1 MRLSEIARLTGCE
14 HVGEDCGIVGVSDL
28 KQPEPGT
35 IAYADSTVNVRRL
48 LASPVAALLVG
59 PGSACEGKPHLRA
72 ANPRLALARLL
83 GCFQRPSSLRKEVY
97 PGAYVEEGAKI
108 GRDVAILPFACVM
121 AGAEIGDGSELHAGV
136 YVGPNARVGK
146 GCVLKAGV
154 VVGDGVVLGDRV
166 IAHPNAVIGGD
177 GFGYAPDGATLVKI
191 PQIGTIEVGDDA
203 EIGACTTIDRATLGR
218 TVIGKGTKIDNL
230 VQIGHN
236 VTVGENTVIISQVGI
251 AGSTR
256 IGNSCILA
264 GQAGITDHAVIEDRV
279 VIGAMAGIESK
290 HVKAG
295 SVLLGA
301 PARDHMETKRIFAC
315 FPRLPDLLKRV
326 AALEQKLRE
335 LEGESSGRTD
345 LESPAADREHRV
357 L

>member
-1 MRLSEIARLTGCE
+1 MKLSELAVLTGCE
-14 HVGEDCGIVGVSDL
+14 HVGNDCGISGVSDL
-28 KQPEPGT
+28 KHPEGGT
-35 IAYADSTVNVRRL
+35 IAFADSTVNVRKL

-59 PGSACEGKPHLRA
+59 AGTACEGKPHLRA
-72 ANPRLALARLL
+72 SNPRLALARLL
-83 GCFQRPSSLRKEVY
+83 GCFQRPSGLRKEVY
-97 PGAYVEEGAKI
+97 PGAYVEDGAKI
-108 GRDVAILPFACVM
+108 GRDVAVLPFACVM
-121 AGAEIGDGSELHAGV
+121 AGAEVGDGSELHAGV
-136 YVGPNARVGK
+136 YVGHGARVGK

-154 VVGDGVVLGDRV
+154 CVGDGVVLGDRV
-166 IAHPNAVIGGD
+166 IVHPNAVIGGD

-191 PQIGTIEVGDDA
+191 PQIGTIEVGDDV
-203 EIGACTTIDRATLGR
+203 EIGACTTVDRATLGR

-256 IGNSCILA
+256 VGSSCILA
-264 GQAGITDHAVIEDRV
+264 GQAGITDHAVIEDKCI
-279 VIGAMAGIESK
+279 IGAKAGVESK

-326 AALEQKLRE
+326 AALEQKVRE
-335 LEGESSGRTD
+335 LEGDDSGLTGSD
-345 LESPAADREHRV
+345 SPATEQGGPA
-357 L
+357 